1 LRVQILVLKL
11 LHYLLFAFKG
21 RVSSSIRFR
30 LNHFI
35 SKILRGFHGG
45 CACRRVLHV
54 VSVATANISLLLV
67 SEQQIAVILTLF
79 FALCFAF
86 LCEDSAVAK
95 KTKQNKTARRLSVAF
110 C

>member
-79 FALCFAF
+79 LHCASRSF
-86 LCEDSAVAK
+86 V
-95 KTKQNKTARRLSVAF
+95 KTVLLRKRQSKIKRQEGSQ
-110 C
+110 